1 MPETIENA
9 SNGEHLE
16 DAAQMPETGNHGAD
30 GGEEHKD
37 AVDASDGPSLLDMDA
52 STRRRWVEALL
63 QLPDVD
69 GEALDRALTDDT
81 YDAAT
86 LKKVRA
92 AVRGAQSKLKARRG
106 NLVTRVAGRVVS
118 RPSSTG
124 RAGRVR
130 SFLRACDAAGLQ
142 YLLLAFALM
151 AAGALFVASVELPH
165 EVRTMARWR
174 KEAVRSWRRQ
184 PFSTNSTEV
193 ADWFFGSFESK
204 EDAISNKAQSRAEL
218 APRDWRCGGCQSVQS
233 VKHVLQ
239 LTEAEAAA
247 TCASG
252 LDKCGWQLKTAFHF
266 VVSLF
271 TTIGYG
277 APVTPATPLGQI
289 LVVALCVPGIVLVAM
304 FIISLGNCA
313 RKLLVTLNRR
323 ALQDRTE
330 RATRAATLGL
340 FALALFPIL
349 YICGFAIYAGTNQP
363 SWSGW
368 ECVYF
373 AFVSVS
379 TVGLGDYAL
388 EKPGIGASLIVVLG
402 CASWAVTLGLV
413 QDTISEREYVLATLR
428 DRLRDMRSRLFEF
441 MRRLRDDVSRRRRHG
456 WERAPPDTPGVVM
469 SPLPRMMTNP
479 IHEAPAPPPAEV
491 ADASFEDVA
500 LDDAPVQ
507 GDVV

>member
-1 MPETIENA
+1 MPETAGNA
-9 SNGEHLE
+9 SDGEHLE
-16 DAAQMPETGNHGAD
+16 DSAPRPETGTHGAD
-30 GGEEHKD
+30 SGEEAKD
-37 AVDASDGPSLLDMDA
+37 AINESDGPSLLDMDA
-52 STRRRWVEALL
+52 PTRRRWVEALL

-69 GEALDRALTDDT
+69 GEALDRAMSDE

-184 PFSTNSTEV
+184 PFAKNSTDV

-218 APRDWRCGGCQSVQS
+218 APRDWRCGGCQAVQS

-252 LDKCGWQLKTAFHF
+252 LDKCGWQLTAAFHF

-428 DRLRDMRSRLFEF
+428 DRLRDMRSRLFEL
-441 MRRLRDDVSRRRRHG
+441 MRRLRDDVSRRRRNG

-479 IHEAPAPPPAEV
+479 IHEAPAPPPAEE
-491 ADASFEDVA
+491 DASFEDVA
-500 LDDAPVQ
+500 LDEPVEE
-507 GDVV
+507 DVV